1 MRKILLFISIL
12 LFPISVFASDY
23 KVINHVIDSEVEIAG
38 ALSVKELI
46 TIEGTTD
53 SFFRK
58 LNYYSFGE
66 SFWDGKS
73 KVDYNGNEFYNGY
86 GLEINEIAVFN
97 TIDELNINELDKGK
111 KESLKEFDITKPSK
125 EGYTK
130 IDNKKGI
137 VDLNIVYPFKEKMSI
152 YIKYTITNVVVKH
165 NDVKE
170 INYTFKNLD
179 LNPKNTIVRFI
190 TPYPVQ
196 KKEEDLYNVWIHGN
210 QSGQFQELVNS
221 SDMKVGLYGVFT
233 KTNEFNVR
241 MTFPQNHIGIDMY
254 LNNSNE
260 DALENIKEVETK
272 RQEQTNFKSSIIKN
286 AKYGI
291 YVFSGLL
298 VALVILAIIMKFNDI
313 RLYAILEVLA
323 LLISVFNYLY
333 YKFDYYYLDLVILI
347 PIIGYVINKLRK
359 TK

>member
-1 MRKILLFISIL
+1 MKKILLFMIVL
-12 LFPISVFASDY
+12 LFPISVFAENY
-23 KVINHVIDSEVEIAG
+23 KVIDHVIDSEVEIAG

-46 TIEGTTD
+46 TIEGDTD

-66 SFWDGKS
+66 KFWDGKS

-97 TIDELNINELDKGK
+97 TIDELDINELDKGK
-111 KESLKEFDITKPSK
+111 DDSLKEFDITKPSK
-125 EGYTK
+125 KGYTK
-130 IDNKKGI
+130 IDNKKGD
-137 VDLNIVYPFKEKMSI
+137 VDLNIVYPFKGKMSI

-170 INYTFKNLD
+170 MNYTFKNLN
-179 LNPKNTIVRFI
+179 LNAKNTIVRCI

-196 KKEEDLYNVWIHGN
+196 KDEENLYNVWIHGN

-221 SDMKVGLYGVFT
+221 SDMKVGLYGIFNE
-233 KTNEFNVR
+233 TNEFNIR

-254 LNNSNE
+254 LNNSKE
-260 DALENIKEVETK
+260 DALEKIKEIENN
-272 RQEQTNFKSSIIKN
+272 RQEKTNFKSSLIKN

-291 YVFSGLL
+291 YVFCGLL
-298 VALVILAIIMKFNDI
+298 IAIVIFATIMKFNDI
-313 RLYAILEVLA
+313 KLYSILEVLA
-323 LLISVFNYLY
+323 LLITVFNYLY
-333 YKFDYYYLDLVILI
+333 YKFDYYYLDFVLLI
-347 PIIGYVINKLRK
+347 PVAGYLINKFRK
-359 TK
+359 